1 MSEGRGTGLFP
12 QIERGFTWSP
22 EYRHQ
27 CEVRQVIK
35 WRREDR
41 NKAIDYLEA
50 VKKKRG
56 QSAGDE
62 LERDVI
68 TQWQLGNRGKDG
80 DWRCKSEK

>member
-1 MSEGRGTGLFP
+1 MKDNYTQHHIDSL
-12 QIERGFTWSP
+12 
-22 EYRHQ
+22 
-27 CEVRQVIK
+27 
-35 WRREDR
+35 